1 MQTRVSDAR
10 RLNNLSRYS
19 ILSNVHVKHTRKA
32 WSNQKPS
39 IEEGQTIQSNDG
51 KKENN
56 NVKDKQWYTKN
67 YTEKDQANEAH

>member
-1 MQTRVSDAR
+1 MG
-10 RLNNLSRYS
+10 
-19 ILSNVHVKHTRKA
+19 
-32 WSNQKPS
+32 NQKPS